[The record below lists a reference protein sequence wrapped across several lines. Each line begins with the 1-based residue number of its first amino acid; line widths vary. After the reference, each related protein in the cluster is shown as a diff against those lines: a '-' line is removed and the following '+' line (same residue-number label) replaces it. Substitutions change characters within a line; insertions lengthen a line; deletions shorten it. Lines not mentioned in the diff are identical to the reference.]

1 MTTPYR
7 TVYIILHN
15 MLQLFKFDEQGKDR
29 WQYP

>member
-15 MLQLFKFDEQGKDR
+15 MLQLFKFDELGKNR
-29 WQYP
+29 W